1 MDGYHEVP
9 AKHANGVLGVEF
21 RHECI
26 EFLLIIF
33 IDFSLHLCCV
43 VSGLICCGFVDFA
56 LL

>member
-9 AKHANGVLGVEF
+9 AKHANGELGVEF

-33 IDFSLHLCCV
+33 IDFGLHLCCV
-43 VSGLICCGFVDFA
+43 VYGLICCGFVDFA